1 MKKKVNFM
9 MWQYKAKKFFRD
21 KREFIVG
28 IGYVMFAIIGIS
40 VLIIAFSFIEDAET
54 VKIVSAATSILVI
67 IDLYDTIQQ
76 SR

>member
-1 MKKKVNFM
+1 M

-21 KREFIVG
+21 KRKFIVG
-28 IGYVMFAIIGIS
+28 IGYVIFAIICVSG
-40 VLIIAFSFIEDAET
+40 LIVAFSFYEDAET

-67 IDLYDTIQQ
+67 IELFDTIQQ